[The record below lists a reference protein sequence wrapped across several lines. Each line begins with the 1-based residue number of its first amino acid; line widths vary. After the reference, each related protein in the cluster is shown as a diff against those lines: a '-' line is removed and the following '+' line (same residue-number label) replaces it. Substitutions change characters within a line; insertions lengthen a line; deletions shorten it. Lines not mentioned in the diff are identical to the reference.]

1 MKKLS
6 VYSNIASILIHFI
19 LGVLLLYEI
28 ALLVFLKWGI
38 SDASYLVYIMVYHVF
53 FLPLCLLCAEYDF
66 ERYKKTVMGGKYQ
79 SFVFHLTLWLPL
91 FAVTVICLIIGLTG

>member
-19 LGVLLLYEI
+19 LGVLFLYEI
-28 ALLVFLKWGI
+28 VLLMFLKWGI

-66 ERYKKTVMGGKYQ
+66 KRYKKMVTEGKYQ
-79 SFVFHLTLWLPL
+79 SLVFHMTLWLPL
-91 FAVTVICLIIGLTG
+91 SAATLFCLIIV